1 MSNRSTLSLRLR
13 ARRIPGYKRPSYPD
27 RQFLTSIAGVLCLA
41 GAAAARPVEYTIT
54 DLGSLPASTI
64 CNCFFATSIS
74 QNGNVTG
81 LYFGPANEQRGF
93 IWRNGVISDIGGA
106 PGATHVALGVN
117 DDGVVAGFGSAF
129 AFRAENGTTTDLPG
143 LGGPFS
149 DARDINNAG
158 VIVGEA
164 NTGPG
169 GLQHAAMWIGNTVT
183 DLGTLGGELSQ
194 AMGINN
200 SGQIVGWA
208 WNAQRQQRA
217 FIWSQATGMVEL
229 AAPQPDAQAVV
240 ANGLN
245 EHGQAVGSA
254 LIPSSNDPTQFSI
267 RAFVWN
273 NGVPTD
279 LGDLGDPGT
288 RSVGAAS
295 INDAGVIVGNLTFD
309 IDHLRPFV
317 VRGGTMAD
325 PNTLID
331 PAQGWVIDDVDDINN
346 AGVIAASGRNIDGRR
361 HAVILTPVP
370 VCIADFDAN
379 GAVNSQDFFAFLAA
393 FFNAD
398 PRADIDNSGQVDS
411 ADFFAFLTAFFQGC
425 SS

>member
-1 MSNRSTLSLRLR
+1 MNNRSTLSLGLR
-13 ARRIPGYKRPSYPD
+13 TRRIPGHRPVSHPTL
-27 RQFLTSIAGVLCLA
+27 RLLASTAGAISLA
-41 GAAAARPVEYTIT
+41 GAAAARPVDYTIT
-54 DLGSLPASTI
+54 DLGGLPASSI

-81 LYFGPANEQRGF
+81 FYFGPADEHRGF
-93 IWRNGVISDIGGA
+93 IWQNGVISDIGGA
-106 PGATHVALGVN
+106 PGAMHIALGVN
-117 DDGVVAGFGSAF
+117 DAGVVTGFDEDS
-129 AFRAENGTTTDLPG
+129 AFRAQSGATTDLPG

-149 DARDINNAG
+149 DAEDINNAG

-169 GLQHAAMWIGNTVT
+169 GLQHAAMWIGSTVT
-183 DLGTLGGELSQ
+183 DLGTLGGDLSQ
-194 AMGINN
+194 ALGINN

-217 FIWSQATGMVEL
+217 FVWSQATGMVEL
-229 AAPQPDAQAVV
+229 TAPQPDSQAVQ
-240 ANGLN
+240 ANGIN
-245 EHGQAVGSA
+245 ERGQAVGSA
-254 LIPSSNDPTQFSI
+254 FVHFGNDPQEFML

-279 LGDLGDPGT
+279 LGDLGDPDTAG
-288 RSVGAAS
+288 VGAGA
-295 INDAGVIVGNLTFD
+295 INDDGVIVGNITVG
-309 IDHLRPFV
+309 IKQLRPFI
-317 VRGGTMAD
+317 VRRGTMAD

-331 PAQGWVIDDVDDINN
+331 PALGWHIDSVADVNN
-346 AGVIAASGRNIDGRR
+346 SGVVAASAHNIDGRR

-370 VCIADFDAN
+370 ACVADFDGS
-379 GAVNSQDFFAFLAA
+379 GAVDSQDFFAFLGA

-398 PRADIDNSGQVDS
+398 PRADIDNSGQIDS

-425 SS
+425 LS